1 MKIFFE
7 YHFIDSFAKTSKL
20 KNKLLYFLLS
30 LWALTAN
37 SQTIFYDQLDLK
49 SGLPSSV
56 VYDIF
61 QDSKGFIWIA
71 TDEGLLKYNGYNFKT
86 YSHPDLHAK
95 SGSNIKEDVLGRI
108 WYQTFDGFY
117 FLLTTKT
124 KCKHLLKK
132 IILAL

>member
-7 YHFIDSFAKTSKL
+7 YHFIDSFAKTINL
-20 KNKLLYFLLS
+20 KNKLLYFLLF

-37 SQTIFYDQLDLK
+37 SQTIFYDQLDIK

-71 TDEGLLKYNGYNFKT
+71 SDEGLLKYNGY
-86 YSHPDLHAK
+86 L
-95 SGSNIKEDVLGRI
+95 
-108 WYQTFDGFY
+108 FY
-117 FLLTTKT
+117 FYNF
-124 KCKHLLKK
+124 
-132 IILAL
+132 

>member
-1 MKIFFE
+1 VKIFFE
-7 YHFIDSFAKTSKL
+7 YNIINSFAKTSKL
-20 KNKLLYFLLS
+20 KNKLLYFFLF

-71 TDEGLLKYNGYNFKT
+71 TDEGLIKYNGYDFKS
-86 YSHPDLHAK
+86 YSHHDLHSKA
-95 SGSNIKEDVLGRI
+95 GSNIKEDDLGRI
-108 WYQTFDGFY
+108 WYQTFDGFLFFIDNKEKPINSLVPISY
-117 FLLTTKT
+117 
-124 KCKHLLKK
+124 
-132 IILAL
+132 